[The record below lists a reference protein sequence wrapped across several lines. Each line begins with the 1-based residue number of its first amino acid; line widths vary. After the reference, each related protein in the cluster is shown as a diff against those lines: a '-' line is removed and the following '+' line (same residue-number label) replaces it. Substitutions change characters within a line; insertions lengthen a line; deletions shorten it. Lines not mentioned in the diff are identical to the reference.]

1 LDPKEK
7 NFDILLDIRVG
18 LGSEMKFK
26 SGVLNFNEF
35 PVSERIKTLSKEE
48 IWNLARGFKFKSTT
62 LNQELF

>member
-48 IWNLARGFKFKSTT
+48 IWNLAPTGQPDNGYLAPTR
-62 LNQELF
+62 